1 MATFN
6 TSVVSQL
13 LQSAHRESGGQ
24 DTSVRDLKNVTK
36 KLHEISDSLT
46 EKSEWLTSDI
56 EHLQKALE
64 FVESSKKSLDSE
76 SGFGKNVIGKLNEL
90 GSKLQVMLSGISK
103 TGKFT
108 YSEDNTKDKKLIYDL
123 DDFLRSVIFPSIIL
137 SRDLILGSIFNMWND
152 IATQSKFNLKKL
164 NTSVAFIDNSITTNR
179 LLNAELNAKTNSI
192 IGSFASNVAGMFKS
206 ITVKLF
212 PALAKISSKLNGVW
226 LASVAF
232 FTTSLPLILIISGLI
247 VLAVF
252 LIYYLWKNFKVQ
264 IKQIWDFI
272 QENWKT
278 IGKSLLALAGAWTAY
293 KIFQAGQWLIQKLWN
308 AAKVAWDV
316 AAWGV
321 QVAWNV
327 AKVAWDATAW
337 GVQIAWNAAKVAW
350 DGIKW
355 AAQIAWQAGG
365 FIVNLVKGIV
375 PIMGAMFAWIA
386 GPGLVWLGTILAAVP
401 VIGWIILAIGAISA
415 LLYYFRDDIF
425 AAFKVAWDFYT
436 KIFDSI
442 WNWVSGFWETL
453 WAGLS
458 ETVTGSISGVMA
470 GLGDALNPFSWFASG
485 GEVSKPVKGIIGE
498 AGPEAII
505 PLSGSGDSKL
515 SKALIEFFEFYVPL
529 FKPTVDFLWNTLRPI
544 IDGDKLSKHVFVNV
558 IGTGSKN
565 ITESLFAIVGQSRA
579 EVTTLPRREDSNT
592 YMANILASALDKFSW
607 KPSMIGNSIPDI
619 QEHRKSVSSLSD
631 NISPSD
637 NGSKNIEKG
646 LAGLSKQLEN
656 AVNVITNAVASNRG
670 NSQPDPAYEM
680 SKMLSRGQIGG
691 KI

>member
-6 TSVVSQL
+6 PSVVSQL

-108 YSEDNTKDKKLIYDL
+108 DSEDNGKTKDKKSIDDL
-123 DDFLRSVIFPSIIL
+123 DDFLRSTIFPSIIM
-137 SRDLILGSIFNMWND
+137 SRDLILTTIFNMWND

-164 NTSVAFIDNSITTNR
+164 NTSVAFIDNSITTNK

-192 IGSFASNVAGMFKS
+192 IGNFASNVTSMFKS
-206 ITVKLF
+206 GTIKLF
-212 PALAKISSKLNGVW
+212 PTLAKISSKLNSVW
-226 LASVAF
+226 LASVTF
-232 FTTSLPLILIISGLI
+232 FTTTLPLILIISGLI
-247 VLAVF
+247 ALAVI
-252 LIYYLWKNFKVQ
+252 LIIYLWTHFKVQ
-264 IKQIWDFI
+264 IKQIWEFI
-272 QENWKT
+272 KENWKT
-278 IGKSLLALAGAWTAY
+278 IGKTLLALSGAWAAY
-293 KIFQAGQWLIQKLWN
+293 KLFQAGKWLIQEAWNKAKVIWDGLKWSAQFLWN
-308 AAKVAWDV
+308 AGKVAIDAVRW
-316 AAWGV
+316 AI
-321 QVAWNV
+321 QV
-327 AKVAWDATAW
+327 
-337 GVQIAWNAAKVAW
+337 
-350 DGIKW
+350 
-355 AAQIAWQAGG
+355 AWQAGG

-386 GPGLVWLGTILAAVP
+386 GVGFPWLCTILAAVP

-453 WAGLS
+453 WAGLK

-529 FKPTVDFLWNTLRPI
+529 FKPTIDFLWNTFRPI
-544 IDGDKLSKHVFVNV
+544 ISGDQLNKHVFVNV
-558 IGTGSKN
+558 MGTGSKN

-579 EVTTLPRREDSNT
+579 EVMTLPRREDSNT

-656 AVNVITNAVASNRG
+656 AVNVITNAVASNKG

-680 SKMLSRGQIGG
+680 SKMISRGQIGG